1 MSSGFTYES
10 ITDNMSSNMMLS
22 LFIAILFILFLVYM
36 MGYISLK
43 DQNCRHI
50 RNAFIKEADE
60 EKLSYQNLINQD
72 FFVTNT
78 TINNTDISYEYKLKD
93 FYIKTAYNACCSG
106 KFKNDYVD
114 LCT

>member
-22 LFIAILFILFLVYM
+22 LFIALLFILFLVYM

-50 RNAFIKEADE
+50 KNAFIRKQM
-60 EKLSYQNLINQD
+60 KIN
-72 FFVTNT
+72 
-78 TINNTDISYEYKLKD
+78 
-93 FYIKTAYNACCSG
+93 
-106 KFKNDYVD
+106 
-114 LCT
+114 